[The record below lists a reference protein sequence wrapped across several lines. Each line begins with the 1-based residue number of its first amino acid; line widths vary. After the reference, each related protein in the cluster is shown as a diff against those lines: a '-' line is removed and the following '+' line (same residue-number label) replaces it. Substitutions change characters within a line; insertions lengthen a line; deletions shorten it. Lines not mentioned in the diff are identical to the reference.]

1 METSGPMRRQLLP
14 ALGQLLMGGSAAEH
28 DPHPLFDTG
37 WYLTRNPYAR
47 AISVNPIVHYLRLGA
62 SQGWD
67 PNPYFDTKWYLAQ
80 NKDVGRAGTNPLVH
94 YLKHGAA
101 EGRDPS
107 PSFDTKWYL
116 LKYQDVARS
125 GLNPLAHFLRYGK
138 AEGRAP
144 APGAL
149 HVTSTLN
156 IELSSYAG
164 SVEQRST
171 RHVAGWMIDSAGL
184 QEHPEFEVV
193 IADPKTEIIVAR
205 GRADRD
211 ARGIHNAPADG
222 NAHGFYLVLPNCLTE
237 AERDRLIVRPVGGGL
252 PMQNAATQQ
261 TRYEPIQRL
270 AMDIVDNCNLRC
282 PFCVYDYSNTYRTN
296 LMSEEVFDA
305 AIRLIPYVGHEYFW
319 LSCLHEPTMH
329 PRFAD
334 FIERIP
340 KVHRSNV
347 FFTSNLTRRMPQQYY
362 DTLGRSGL
370 HHINISIESRDPV
383 IYERMRKGSRH
394 RIFLESWD
402 QLIAAFKSGSAPPG
416 IRYIIM
422 AYKANLAEIP
432 DLVAYLR
439 EERSASAVE
448 IRHTFDMP
456 HIAEEFKQAEY
467 LDYYDWQWLKS
478 ELAKYPAN
486 EVVLSLPPLDEMPM
500 KRELSFAASP
510 DGSERTQMPEVSAST
525 TPIVPGAFE
534 FRLSYNGK
542 ACILTIKKDNWPAAV
557 LAETNVVDIHDPVD
571 FFRSLELRQNSRSAV
586 T

>member
-1 METSGPMRRQLLP
+1 MR
-14 ALGQLLMGGSAAEH
+14 
-28 DPHPLFDTG
+28 
-37 WYLTRNPYAR
+37 
-47 AISVNPIVHYLRLGA
+47 
-62 SQGWD
+62 
-67 PNPYFDTKWYLAQ
+67 
-80 NKDVGRAGTNPLVH
+80 
-94 YLKHGAA
+94 
-101 EGRDPS
+101 
-107 PSFDTKWYL
+107 
-116 LKYQDVARS
+116 
-125 GLNPLAHFLRYGK
+125 
-138 AEGRAP
+138 
-144 APGAL
+144 
-149 HVTSTLN
+149 
-156 IELSSYAG
+156 
-164 SVEQRST
+164 
-171 RHVAGWMIDSAGL
+171 
-184 QEHPEFEVV
+184 
-193 IADPKTEIIVAR
+193 
-205 GRADRD
+205 
-211 ARGIHNAPADG
+211 
-222 NAHGFYLVLPNCLTE
+222 
-237 AERDRLIVRPVGGGL
+237 
-252 PMQNAATQQ
+252 NAATQQ
-261 TRYEPIQRL
+261 TRYEPIQRV

-319 LSCLHEPTMH
+319 LSCLHEPTMR

-340 KVHRSNV
+340 KVHRSKV

-370 HHINISIESRDPV
+370 DHINISIESRDPV

-402 QLIAAFKSGSAPPG
+402 QVIAAFKSGSAPPD
-416 IRYIIM
+416 IHYIIM

-439 EERSASAVE
+439 EERSASVVS
-448 IRHTFDMP
+448 IRYTFDMP

-486 EVVLSLPPLDEMPM
+486 EVGLALPPQLTAPVIASVDEMPM
-500 KRELSFAASP
+500 KRELSFAAPP

-542 ACILTIKKDNWPAAV
+542 ACISPINKANEPDGT